1 MKRRTDDRHV
11 ARLHSPAVSG
21 YLAVTG
27 AGSAEAIVNVLRAL
41 AAGPSSASERRG

>member
-1 MKRRTDDRHV
+1 MKRRDDRHV

-41 AAGPSSASERRG
+41 STLPQEARRG